1 MPRVEWSFSSCDELL
16 GFSYGRDTKKR
27 PPFPLLKP
35 FVTTRR
41 TIKMIGKATANIIDV
56 IAVVKSIRL
65 VGGGSPLKAKRARR
79 GRAFDRMPRGVIMTT
94 CLALQRC
101 ALFSERPNVFVF
113 YFAGDCILTVSDTKK
128 SPTSSKNRGC
138 FREKWGGF
146 LGKGVGF
153 KPNSKRIAAELFRE
167 RPLLTSW
174 GFHKAKSS

>member
-65 VGGGSPLKAKRARR
+65 VGGGSPMKAKRARR
-79 GRAFDRMPRGVIMTT
+79 GRAFDRMPRGVVMTDDFST
-94 CLALQRC
+94 AKVRT
-101 ALFSERPNVFVF
+101 LFGTAKRKAIKMVLPARFDAERH
-113 YFAGDCILTVSDTKK
+113 KK
-128 SPTSSKNRGC
+128 PPASSRNKGC
-138 FREKWGGF
+138 FREKWGAF
-146 LGKGVGF
+146 WEKV
-153 KPNSKRIAAELFRE
+153 
-167 RPLLTSW
+167 W
-174 GFHKAKSS
+174 GFGRLPFAHLPNFGNAIVDFVDFFLFGI